1 MKHLKRRLLAFI
13 LSAMMILTTAMPVLA
28 AEPGVTAPEST
39 EQIQV
44 PTPGQ
49 TETNQPAA
57 STENLTKPGAT
68 TDANT
73 ESTPAPDSGSTPA
86 SPNNIEA
93 APSAPAETPE
103 TNAEIGTNTPAG
115 EPGNAVPAADPQK
128 QTATI
133 TFKSAGN
140 GYLNGT
146 SSVYPPIVY
155 ENVEV
160 GTTVPVPST
169 NPITA
174 YEFTYWKNSAGQKV
188 ELGNTVTVGEAD
200 ETYTAYFAPGNY
212 TITFRSENEKYG
224 TLTKDG
230 QPVSEIQIQAKGNT
244 TVRFPSGSQKQPAK
258 NCDFDTWKD
267 STGKEIGYTSTTAKE
282 NTTYTAV
289 FKPLNSLQF
298 KYKVYDRA
306 TGEALQYENSS
317 GNTVDIGGS
326 FKGFLNAPYEIV
338 SDSLLKK
345 LEGTGYHLES
355 TQYSFLYSDLNTYT
369 LNGEPIELNDIQT
382 DYVKLYATKEV
393 KTSTI
398 TFKSHGDGFLNGASN
413 VEPPIVYEDV
423 AVGTEIPVP
432 STDPIRFHQF
442 DCWKNSAGQPVELG
456 ETVTV
461 GENDETYTAYFKD
474 GTFTTTFRVEDPKY
488 GKLLDDSGNL
498 VDEVQI
504 TVTGEKRISFPKY
517 QATEN
522 CKFSTWKDGSGK
534 PIKYS
539 SFTPDVD
546 ETYTIS
552 FEPVSRLDLYYKV
565 LDRETGEILQ
575 YISSSGK
582 PTDIGG
588 FFFARKDEPYTL
600 GSDTIKE
607 RLEGIGYELEE
618 PQYTFLYTD
627 LNTYTLNGTPIE
639 ITDITT
645 DYIKLYATKKVN
657 TSTITFKSAGNGF
670 LNGASNINP
679 PIIHENVE
687 VGTTVPVP
695 TTKPSRYYEFAYWKN
710 SAGQK
715 IELGDTVE
723 VGENDETYTA
733 YFALGKYTI
742 TFRTENEKYGTLA
755 KKGEPV
761 SEIVIEAD
769 GRDTVNF
776 PSGSQK
782 QPAKNCE
789 FDTWKDPEGKPIK
802 YTSITA
808 EEDAVYTAVF
818 KPKSNLEFKYKVLD
832 RETGEILQYESSSG
846 KMIDLGG
853 VFKGLLNQPYEIVYD
868 TLLKRVESIGYQLE
882 ESQYTFLY
890 SDLNTYTLNQEAIEL
905 NDIKTDYVKLYATK
919 KVNTST
925 ITFKSAGN
933 GFLNGASNI
942 NPPIIHENVEVG
954 TTVPVPTTN
963 PITYYEFDC
972 WKNSAGQKVELGET
986 VTVGENDETYTA
998 YFKKAKYTTIFRV
1011 EDPRYGKLLDKK
1023 NPVDEIQVTVTG
1035 GNTVKFPKYKATKNC
1050 QFLTWK
1056 DETGKPISY
1065 LSFKPEKDET
1075 YTISFEP
1082 VSRLDI
1088 RYKVLDRETGEILQ
1102 YVSSSG
1108 KLTDIGGLFYAFLN
1122 KEYTLGDERIEKLLA
1137 DQGYELEKPEYTF
1150 LYSDLDTYTLDGEPI
1165 ELDDISKD
1173 YVKLYATKKTVNY
1186 TVTTDVDGKTSQI
1199 IVSSEEGKLG
1209 DKMPKDPVKDG
1220 YVFKGWNTK
1229 KDGSGEAF
1237 TAETAI
1243 TGDITIYAIFEKK
1256 AEITPPTTPDDDNKK
1271 PGNTDKD
1278 NKKPTKTDKAGTVK
1292 TADQNAVASLSVLMS
1307 LSLMVILAFAVMT
1320 FRKKYKR

>member
-13 LSAMMILTTAMPVLA
+13 LSAMMILTTAMPALA

-93 APSAPAETPE
+93 APSAPVATPE
-103 TNAEIGTNTPAG
+103 ANAEIGTNTPAG

-160 GTTVPVPST
+160 GSTVPVPTT
-169 NPITA
+169 NPSTY
-174 YEFTYWKNSAGQKV
+174 YEFTYWKNSAGHKV

-200 ETYTAYFAPGNY
+200 ETYTAYFALGNY

-224 TLTKDG
+224 TLAKDG
-230 QPVSEIQIQAKGNT
+230 QPVSEIQIQAQGKKN
-244 TVRFPSGSQKQPAK
+244 VRFPSGSQLQPVK
-258 NCDFDTWKD
+258 NCEFVTWKD
-267 STGKEIGYTSTTAKE
+267 PEGKEIGYTNITAKE
-282 NTTYTAV
+282 NATYTAV
-289 FKPLNSLQF
+289 FKPKNALQF

-306 TGEALQYENSS
+306 TGEVLQYENSS

-413 VEPPIVYEDV
+413 VEPPIVYENV

-607 RLEGIGYELEE
+607 RLEGIGYQLEE
-618 PQYTFLYTD
+618 PQYIFLYTD

-639 ITDITT
+639 INDIT
-645 DYIKLYATKKVN
+645 
-657 TSTITFKSAGNGF
+657 
-670 LNGASNINP
+670 
-679 PIIHENVE
+679 
-687 VGTTVPVP
+687 
-695 TTKPSRYYEFAYWKN
+695 
-710 SAGQK
+710 
-715 IELGDTVE
+715 
-723 VGENDETYTA
+723 
-733 YFALGKYTI
+733 
-742 TFRTENEKYGTLA
+742 
-755 KKGEPV
+755 
-761 SEIVIEAD
+761 
-769 GRDTVNF
+769 
-776 PSGSQK
+776 
-782 QPAKNCE
+782 
-789 FDTWKDPEGKPIK
+789 
-802 YTSITA
+802 
-808 EEDAVYTAVF
+808 
-818 KPKSNLEFKYKVLD
+818 
-832 RETGEILQYESSSG
+832 
-846 KMIDLGG
+846 
-853 VFKGLLNQPYEIVYD
+853 
-868 TLLKRVESIGYQLE
+868 
-882 ESQYTFLY
+882 
-890 SDLNTYTLNQEAIEL
+890 
-905 NDIKTDYVKLYATK
+905 TDYVKLYATK

-972 WKNSAGQKVELGET
+972 WKNSAGQKVELGEA
-986 VTVGENDETYTA
+986 VEVGENDETYTA
-998 YFKKAKYTTIFRV
+998 YFKKAKYTTTFRV

-1065 LSFKPEKDET
+1065 PSFKPEKNET

-1088 RYKVLDRETGEILQ
+1088 RYKVLDRETGEVLQ
-1102 YVSSSG
+1102 YISSSG

-1137 DQGYELEKPEYTF
+1137 DQEYELEKPEYTF

-1165 ELDDISKD
+1165 ELNDISKD

-1278 NKKPTKTDKAGTVK
+1278 NKKPAKTDKAGTVK

>member
-13 LSAMMILTTAMPVLA
+13 LSAMMILTTAMPALA

-93 APSAPAETPE
+93 APSAPVATPE
-103 TNAEIGTNTPAG
+103 ANAEIGTNTPAG

-128 QTATI
+128 QTVTI

-160 GTTVPVPST
+160 GTTVPVPTT

-188 ELGNTVTVGEAD
+188 ELGNTVTVGETD
-200 ETYTAYFAPGNY
+200 ETYTAHFALGNY

-224 TLTKDG
+224 TLAKDG
-230 QPVSEIQIQAKGNT
+230 QPVSEIQIQAQGKKN
-244 TVRFPSGSQKQPAK
+244 VRFPSGSQLQPVK
-258 NCDFDTWKD
+258 NCEFDTWKD
-267 STGKEIGYTSTTAKE
+267 PEGKEIGYTNITAKE
-282 NTTYTAV
+282 NATYTAV
-289 FKPLNSLQF
+289 FKPKNALQF

-306 TGEALQYENSS
+306 TGEALKYENSS

-369 LNGEPIELNDIQT
+369 LNGKPIELNDIQT

-488 GKLLDDSGNL
+488 GKLLDDSGNP
-498 VDEVQI
+498 VNEVQI

-607 RLEGIGYELEE
+607 RLEGIGYQLEE
-618 PQYTFLYTD
+618 PQYIFLYTD

-639 ITDITT
+639 ITDIT
-645 DYIKLYATKKVN
+645 
-657 TSTITFKSAGNGF
+657 
-670 LNGASNINP
+670 
-679 PIIHENVE
+679 
-687 VGTTVPVP
+687 
-695 TTKPSRYYEFAYWKN
+695 
-710 SAGQK
+710 
-715 IELGDTVE
+715 
-723 VGENDETYTA
+723 
-733 YFALGKYTI
+733 
-742 TFRTENEKYGTLA
+742 
-755 KKGEPV
+755 
-761 SEIVIEAD
+761 
-769 GRDTVNF
+769 
-776 PSGSQK
+776 
-782 QPAKNCE
+782 
-789 FDTWKDPEGKPIK
+789 
-802 YTSITA
+802 
-808 EEDAVYTAVF
+808 
-818 KPKSNLEFKYKVLD
+818 
-832 RETGEILQYESSSG
+832 
-846 KMIDLGG
+846 
-853 VFKGLLNQPYEIVYD
+853 
-868 TLLKRVESIGYQLE
+868 
-882 ESQYTFLY
+882 
-890 SDLNTYTLNQEAIEL
+890 
-905 NDIKTDYVKLYATK
+905 TDYVKLYATK

-933 GFLNGASNI
+933 GFLNGASSVS
-942 NPPIIHENVEVG
+942 PPIIHENVEVG

-998 YFKKAKYTTIFRV
+998 YFKKAKYTTTFRV

-1165 ELDDISKD
+1165 ELNDISKD

-1278 NKKPTKTDKAGTVK
+1278 NKKPAKTDKAGTVK

>member
-13 LSAMMILTTAMPVLA
+13 LSAMMILTTAMPALA

-73 ESTPAPDSGSTPA
+73 ESTPAPDSGNTPA

-93 APSAPAETPE
+93 APSAPAATPE

-160 GTTVPVPST
+160 GTTVPVPTT

-200 ETYTAYFAPGNY
+200 ETYTAYFALGNY

-224 TLTKDG
+224 TLAKDG
-230 QPVSEIQIQAKGNT
+230 QPVSEIQIQAQGKKN
-244 TVRFPSGSQKQPAK
+244 VRFPSGSQLQPVK
-258 NCDFDTWKD
+258 NCEFVTWKD
-267 STGKEIGYTSTTAKE
+267 PEGKEIGYTNITAKE
-282 NTTYTAV
+282 NATYTAV

-306 TGEALQYENSS
+306 TGEVLQYENSS

-382 DYVKLYATKEV
+382 DYVKLYAAKEV

-645 DYIKLYATKKVN
+645 DY
-657 TSTITFKSAGNGF
+657 
-670 LNGASNINP
+670 
-679 PIIHENVE
+679 
-687 VGTTVPVP
+687 
-695 TTKPSRYYEFAYWKN
+695 
-710 SAGQK
+710 
-715 IELGDTVE
+715 
-723 VGENDETYTA
+723 
-733 YFALGKYTI
+733 
-742 TFRTENEKYGTLA
+742 
-755 KKGEPV
+755 
-761 SEIVIEAD
+761 
-769 GRDTVNF
+769 
-776 PSGSQK
+776 
-782 QPAKNCE
+782 
-789 FDTWKDPEGKPIK
+789 
-802 YTSITA
+802 
-808 EEDAVYTAVF
+808 
-818 KPKSNLEFKYKVLD
+818 
-832 RETGEILQYESSSG
+832 
-846 KMIDLGG
+846 
-853 VFKGLLNQPYEIVYD
+853 
-868 TLLKRVESIGYQLE
+868 
-882 ESQYTFLY
+882 
-890 SDLNTYTLNQEAIEL
+890 
-905 NDIKTDYVKLYATK
+905 VKLYATK

-933 GFLNGASNI
+933 GFLNGASSVS
-942 NPPIIHENVEVG
+942 PPIIHENVEVG

-972 WKNSAGQKVELGET
+972 WKNSAGQKVELGEA
-986 VTVGENDETYTA
+986 VEVGENDETYTA
-998 YFKKAKYTTIFRV
+998 YFKKAKYTTTFRV

-1256 AEITPPTTPDDDNKK
+1256 AEITPPTSPDDDNKK

>member
-13 LSAMMILTTAMPVLA
+13 LSAMMILTTAMPALA

-93 APSAPAETPE
+93 APSAPVATPE
-103 TNAEIGTNTPAG
+103 ANAEIGTNTPAG

-128 QTATI
+128 QTVTI

-160 GTTVPVPST
+160 GTTVPVPTT

-188 ELGNTVTVGEAD
+188 ELGNTVTVGETD
-200 ETYTAYFAPGNY
+200 ETYTAHFALGNY

-224 TLTKDG
+224 TLAKDG
-230 QPVSEIQIQAKGNT
+230 QPVSEIQIQAQGKKN
-244 TVRFPSGSQKQPAK
+244 VRFPSGSQLQPVK
-258 NCDFDTWKD
+258 NCEFDTWKD
-267 STGKEIGYTSTTAKE
+267 PEGKEIGYTNITAKE
-282 NTTYTAV
+282 NATYTAV
-289 FKPLNSLQF
+289 FKPKNALQF

-306 TGEALQYENSS
+306 TGEALKYENSS

-369 LNGEPIELNDIQT
+369 LNGKPIELNDIQT

-488 GKLLDDSGNL
+488 GKLLDDSGNP
-498 VDEVQI
+498 VNEVQI

-618 PQYTFLYTD
+618 PQYIFLYTD

-639 ITDITT
+639 INDIT
-645 DYIKLYATKKVN
+645 
-657 TSTITFKSAGNGF
+657 
-670 LNGASNINP
+670 
-679 PIIHENVE
+679 
-687 VGTTVPVP
+687 
-695 TTKPSRYYEFAYWKN
+695 
-710 SAGQK
+710 
-715 IELGDTVE
+715 
-723 VGENDETYTA
+723 
-733 YFALGKYTI
+733 
-742 TFRTENEKYGTLA
+742 
-755 KKGEPV
+755 
-761 SEIVIEAD
+761 
-769 GRDTVNF
+769 
-776 PSGSQK
+776 
-782 QPAKNCE
+782 
-789 FDTWKDPEGKPIK
+789 
-802 YTSITA
+802 
-808 EEDAVYTAVF
+808 
-818 KPKSNLEFKYKVLD
+818 
-832 RETGEILQYESSSG
+832 
-846 KMIDLGG
+846 
-853 VFKGLLNQPYEIVYD
+853 
-868 TLLKRVESIGYQLE
+868 
-882 ESQYTFLY
+882 
-890 SDLNTYTLNQEAIEL
+890 
-905 NDIKTDYVKLYATK
+905 TDYVKLYATK

-933 GFLNGASNI
+933 GYLNGASSVY
-942 NPPIIHENVEVG
+942 PPIIHENAEVG

-986 VTVGENDETYTA
+986 VEVSENDETYTA
-998 YFKKAKYTTIFRV
+998 YFKKAKYTTTFRV

-1035 GNTVKFPKYKATKNC
+1035 GNTVRFPKYKANKNC

-1150 LYSDLDTYTLDGEPI
+1150 LYSDLDTYTLDGEPV

>member
-13 LSAMMILTTAMPVLA
+13 LSAMMILTTAMPALA

-73 ESTPAPDSGSTPA
+73 ESTPAPDSGSTPT

-93 APSAPAETPE
+93 APSAPVATPE
-103 TNAEIGTNTPAG
+103 ANAEIGTNTPAG

-160 GTTVPVPST
+160 GSTVPVPTTTPST
-169 NPITA
+169 Y
-174 YEFTYWKNSAGQKV
+174 YEFTYWKNSAGHKV

-200 ETYTAYFAPGNY
+200 ETYTAHFALGNY

-224 TLTKDG
+224 TLAKDG
-230 QPVSEIQIQAKGNT
+230 QPVSEIQIQAQGKKN
-244 TVRFPSGSQKQPAK
+244 VRFPSGSQLQPVK
-258 NCDFDTWKD
+258 NCEFDTWKD
-267 STGKEIGYTSTTAKE
+267 PEGKEIGYTNITAKE
-282 NTTYTAV
+282 NATYTAV

-306 TGEALQYENSS
+306 TGEALKYENSS

-488 GKLLDDSGNL
+488 GKLLDDSGNP
-498 VDEVQI
+498 VNEVQI

-618 PQYTFLYTD
+618 PQYIFLYTD

-639 ITDITT
+639 INDIT
-645 DYIKLYATKKVN
+645 
-657 TSTITFKSAGNGF
+657 
-670 LNGASNINP
+670 
-679 PIIHENVE
+679 
-687 VGTTVPVP
+687 
-695 TTKPSRYYEFAYWKN
+695 
-710 SAGQK
+710 
-715 IELGDTVE
+715 
-723 VGENDETYTA
+723 
-733 YFALGKYTI
+733 
-742 TFRTENEKYGTLA
+742 
-755 KKGEPV
+755 
-761 SEIVIEAD
+761 
-769 GRDTVNF
+769 
-776 PSGSQK
+776 
-782 QPAKNCE
+782 
-789 FDTWKDPEGKPIK
+789 
-802 YTSITA
+802 
-808 EEDAVYTAVF
+808 
-818 KPKSNLEFKYKVLD
+818 
-832 RETGEILQYESSSG
+832 
-846 KMIDLGG
+846 
-853 VFKGLLNQPYEIVYD
+853 
-868 TLLKRVESIGYQLE
+868 
-882 ESQYTFLY
+882 
-890 SDLNTYTLNQEAIEL
+890 
-905 NDIKTDYVKLYATK
+905 TDYVKLYATK

-933 GFLNGASNI
+933 GYLNGASSVY
-942 NPPIIHENVEVG
+942 PPIIHENAEVG

-986 VTVGENDETYTA
+986 VEVSENDETYTA
-998 YFKKAKYTTIFRV
+998 YFKKAKYTTTFRV

-1056 DETGKPISY
+1056 DESGKPISY
-1065 LSFKPEKDET
+1065 PSFKPEKNET

-1150 LYSDLDTYTLDGEPI
+1150 LYSDLDTYTLDGEPV

-1256 AEITPPTTPDDDNKK
+1256 AEITPPTSPDDDNKK
-1271 PGNTDKD
+1271 PGNTNKD

>member
-1 MKHLKRRLLAFI
+1 MKHVKRRLLAII
-13 LSAMMILTTAMPVLA
+13 LSAMMILTTAMPALA

-44 PTPGQ
+44 PTPSQ

-57 STENLTKPGAT
+57 STENLTKPGAA

-93 APSAPAETPE
+93 APSAPAATPE
-103 TNAEIGTNTPAG
+103 ANAEIGTNTPAG

-200 ETYTAYFAPGNY
+200 ETYTAYFALGNY

-224 TLTKDG
+224 TLEKDG
-230 QPVSEIQIQAKGNT
+230 QPVSEIQIQAQGKKN
-244 TVRFPSGSQKQPAK
+244 VRFPSGSQLQPVK
-258 NCDFDTWKD
+258 NCEFDTWKD
-267 STGKEIGYTSTTAKE
+267 PEGKEIGYTNITAKE
-282 NTTYTAV
+282 NATYTAV
-289 FKPLNSLQF
+289 FKPKNALQF

-306 TGEALQYENSS
+306 TGEVLQYENSS
-317 GNTVDIGGS
+317 GNTVDVGGS
-326 FKGFLNAPYEIV
+326 FKGLLNTPYEIV
-338 SDSLLKK
+338 YDSLLTK
-345 LEGTGYHLES
+345 LEGIGYHLES
-355 TQYSFLYSDLNTYT
+355 PQYSFLYNDLNTYT
-369 LNGEPIELNDIQT
+369 LNGEAIELNNIET
-382 DYVKLYATKEV
+382 DYVKLYATKDV
-393 KTSTI
+393 KTST
-398 TFKSHGDGFLNGASN
+398 
-413 VEPPIVYEDV
+413 V
-423 AVGTEIPVP
+423 
-432 STDPIRFHQF
+432 
-442 DCWKNSAGQPVELG
+442 
-456 ETVTV
+456 
-461 GENDETYTAYFKD
+461 
-474 GTFTTTFRVEDPKY
+474 
-488 GKLLDDSGNL
+488 
-498 VDEVQI
+498 
-504 TVTGEKRISFPKY
+504 
-517 QATEN
+517 
-522 CKFSTWKDGSGK
+522 
-534 PIKYS
+534 
-539 SFTPDVD
+539 
-546 ETYTIS
+546 
-552 FEPVSRLDLYYKV
+552 
-565 LDRETGEILQ
+565 
-575 YISSSGK
+575 
-582 PTDIGG
+582 
-588 FFFARKDEPYTL
+588 
-600 GSDTIKE
+600 
-607 RLEGIGYELEE
+607 
-618 PQYTFLYTD
+618 
-627 LNTYTLNGTPIE
+627 
-639 ITDITT
+639 
-645 DYIKLYATKKVN
+645 
-657 TSTITFKSAGNGF
+657 
-670 LNGASNINP
+670 
-679 PIIHENVE
+679 
-687 VGTTVPVP
+687 
-695 TTKPSRYYEFAYWKN
+695 
-710 SAGQK
+710 
-715 IELGDTVE
+715 
-723 VGENDETYTA
+723 
-733 YFALGKYTI
+733 
-742 TFRTENEKYGTLA
+742 
-755 KKGEPV
+755 
-761 SEIVIEAD
+761 
-769 GRDTVNF
+769 
-776 PSGSQK
+776 
-782 QPAKNCE
+782 
-789 FDTWKDPEGKPIK
+789 
-802 YTSITA
+802 
-808 EEDAVYTAVF
+808 
-818 KPKSNLEFKYKVLD
+818 
-832 RETGEILQYESSSG
+832 
-846 KMIDLGG
+846 
-853 VFKGLLNQPYEIVYD
+853 
-868 TLLKRVESIGYQLE
+868 
-882 ESQYTFLY
+882 
-890 SDLNTYTLNQEAIEL
+890 
-905 NDIKTDYVKLYATK
+905 
-919 KVNTST
+919 
-925 ITFKSAGN
+925 TFKSAGN

-972 WKNSAGQKVELGET
+972 WKNSAGQKVELGEA
-986 VTVGENDETYTA
+986 VEVGETDETYTA
-998 YFKKAKYTTIFRV
+998 YFKRATYTTTFRV

-1035 GNTVKFPKYKATKNC
+1035 GNTVRFPKYQATKNC

-1056 DETGKPISY
+1056 DGTGKPISY

-1082 VSRLDI
+1082 VARLDI
-1088 RYKVLDRETGEILQ
+1088 RYKVLDRETGKILQ

-1165 ELDDISKD
+1165 ELNNIATD

-1199 IVSSEEGKLG
+1199 IVSSKEGKLG
-1209 DKMPKDPVKDG
+1209 AKMPKAPVKDG

-1243 TGDITIYAIFEKK
+1243 TGNITIYAIFEKK
-1256 AEITPPTTPDDDNKK
+1256 AEITPPTSPDDDNKK

-1307 LSLMVILAFAVMT
+1307 LSLMVILAFAIMT

>member
-1 MKHLKRRLLAFI
+1 MKHVKRRLLAII
-13 LSAMMILTTAMPVLA
+13 LSAMMILTTAMPALA

-93 APSAPAETPE
+93 APSAPVATPE
-103 TNAEIGTNTPAG
+103 ANAEIGTNTPAG

-200 ETYTAYFAPGNY
+200 ETYTAYFALGNY

-224 TLTKDG
+224 TLAKDG
-230 QPVSEIQIQAKGNT
+230 QPVSEIQIQAQGKKN
-244 TVRFPSGSQKQPAK
+244 VRFPSGSQLQPVK
-258 NCDFDTWKD
+258 NCEFDTWKD
-267 STGKEIGYTSTTAKE
+267 PEGKEIGYTNITAKE
-282 NTTYTAV
+282 NATYTAV
-289 FKPLNSLQF
+289 FKPKNALQF

-306 TGEALQYENSS
+306 TGEVLQYENSS

-382 DYVKLYATKEV
+382 DYVKLYAAKEV

-645 DYIKLYATKKVN
+645 DY
-657 TSTITFKSAGNGF
+657 
-670 LNGASNINP
+670 
-679 PIIHENVE
+679 
-687 VGTTVPVP
+687 
-695 TTKPSRYYEFAYWKN
+695 
-710 SAGQK
+710 
-715 IELGDTVE
+715 
-723 VGENDETYTA
+723 
-733 YFALGKYTI
+733 
-742 TFRTENEKYGTLA
+742 
-755 KKGEPV
+755 
-761 SEIVIEAD
+761 
-769 GRDTVNF
+769 
-776 PSGSQK
+776 
-782 QPAKNCE
+782 
-789 FDTWKDPEGKPIK
+789 
-802 YTSITA
+802 
-808 EEDAVYTAVF
+808 
-818 KPKSNLEFKYKVLD
+818 
-832 RETGEILQYESSSG
+832 
-846 KMIDLGG
+846 
-853 VFKGLLNQPYEIVYD
+853 
-868 TLLKRVESIGYQLE
+868 
-882 ESQYTFLY
+882 
-890 SDLNTYTLNQEAIEL
+890 
-905 NDIKTDYVKLYATK
+905 VKLYATK

-998 YFKKAKYTTIFRV
+998 YFKKAKYTTTFRV

-1150 LYSDLDTYTLDGEPI
+1150 LYSDLDTYTLDGEPV

-1256 AEITPPTTPDDDNKK
+1256 AEITPPTSPDDDNKK
-1271 PGNTDKD
+1271 PGNTNKD

>member
-13 LSAMMILTTAMPVLA
+13 LSAMMILTTAMPALA

-103 TNAEIGTNTPAG
+103 ANAEIGTNTPAG

-160 GTTVPVPST
+160 GSTVPVPTTTPST
-169 NPITA
+169 Y
-174 YEFTYWKNSAGQKV
+174 YEFTYWKNSAGHKV

-200 ETYTAYFAPGNY
+200 ETYTAYFALGNY

-224 TLTKDG
+224 TLAKDG
-230 QPVSEIQIQAKGNT
+230 QPVSEIQIQAQGKKN
-244 TVRFPSGSQKQPAK
+244 VRFPSGSQLQPVK
-258 NCDFDTWKD
+258 NCEFVTWKD
-267 STGKEIGYTSTTAKE
+267 PEGKEIGYTNITAKE
-282 NTTYTAV
+282 NATYTAV
-289 FKPLNSLQF
+289 FKPKNALQF

-306 TGEALQYENSS
+306 TGEVLQYENSS

-552 FEPVSRLDLYYKV
+552 FEPVSRLDIYYKV

-607 RLEGIGYELEE
+607 RLEGIGYQLEE
-618 PQYTFLYTD
+618 PQYIFLYTD

-639 ITDITT
+639 ITDIT
-645 DYIKLYATKKVN
+645 
-657 TSTITFKSAGNGF
+657 
-670 LNGASNINP
+670 
-679 PIIHENVE
+679 
-687 VGTTVPVP
+687 
-695 TTKPSRYYEFAYWKN
+695 
-710 SAGQK
+710 
-715 IELGDTVE
+715 
-723 VGENDETYTA
+723 
-733 YFALGKYTI
+733 
-742 TFRTENEKYGTLA
+742 
-755 KKGEPV
+755 
-761 SEIVIEAD
+761 
-769 GRDTVNF
+769 
-776 PSGSQK
+776 
-782 QPAKNCE
+782 
-789 FDTWKDPEGKPIK
+789 
-802 YTSITA
+802 
-808 EEDAVYTAVF
+808 
-818 KPKSNLEFKYKVLD
+818 
-832 RETGEILQYESSSG
+832 
-846 KMIDLGG
+846 
-853 VFKGLLNQPYEIVYD
+853 
-868 TLLKRVESIGYQLE
+868 
-882 ESQYTFLY
+882 
-890 SDLNTYTLNQEAIEL
+890 
-905 NDIKTDYVKLYATK
+905 TDYVKLYATK

-933 GFLNGASNI
+933 GFLNGASSVS
-942 NPPIIHENVEVG
+942 PPIIHENVEVG

-986 VTVGENDETYTA
+986 VEVGENDETYTA
-998 YFKKAKYTTIFRV
+998 YFKKAKYTTTFRV

-1256 AEITPPTTPDDDNKK
+1256 AEITPPTSPDDDNKK

-1278 NKKPTKTDKAGTVK
+1278 NKKPAKTDKAGTVK

>member
-13 LSAMMILTTAMPVLA
+13 LSAMMILTTAMPALA

-160 GTTVPVPST
+160 GSTVPVPTT
-169 NPITA
+169 NPSTY
-174 YEFTYWKNSAGQKV
+174 YEFTYWKNSAGHKV

-200 ETYTAYFAPGNY
+200 ETYTAYFALGNY

-224 TLTKDG
+224 TLAKDG
-230 QPVSEIQIQAKGNT
+230 QPVSEIQIQAQGKKN
-244 TVRFPSGSQKQPAK
+244 VRFPSGSQLQPVK
-258 NCDFDTWKD
+258 NCEFVTWKD
-267 STGKEIGYTSTTAKE
+267 PEGKEIGYTNITAKE
-282 NTTYTAV
+282 NATYTAV
-289 FKPLNSLQF
+289 FKPKNALQF

-306 TGEALQYENSS
+306 TGEALKYENSS

-618 PQYTFLYTD
+618 PQYIFLYTD

-639 ITDITT
+639 INDIT
-645 DYIKLYATKKVN
+645 
-657 TSTITFKSAGNGF
+657 
-670 LNGASNINP
+670 
-679 PIIHENVE
+679 
-687 VGTTVPVP
+687 
-695 TTKPSRYYEFAYWKN
+695 
-710 SAGQK
+710 
-715 IELGDTVE
+715 
-723 VGENDETYTA
+723 
-733 YFALGKYTI
+733 
-742 TFRTENEKYGTLA
+742 
-755 KKGEPV
+755 
-761 SEIVIEAD
+761 
-769 GRDTVNF
+769 
-776 PSGSQK
+776 
-782 QPAKNCE
+782 
-789 FDTWKDPEGKPIK
+789 
-802 YTSITA
+802 
-808 EEDAVYTAVF
+808 
-818 KPKSNLEFKYKVLD
+818 
-832 RETGEILQYESSSG
+832 
-846 KMIDLGG
+846 
-853 VFKGLLNQPYEIVYD
+853 
-868 TLLKRVESIGYQLE
+868 
-882 ESQYTFLY
+882 
-890 SDLNTYTLNQEAIEL
+890 
-905 NDIKTDYVKLYATK
+905 TDYVKLYATK

-933 GFLNGASNI
+933 GYLNGASSVY
-942 NPPIIHENVEVG
+942 PPIIHENAEVG

-986 VTVGENDETYTA
+986 VEVSENDETYTA
-998 YFKKAKYTTIFRV
+998 YFKKAKYTTTFRV

-1056 DETGKPISY
+1056 DESGKPISY
-1065 LSFKPEKDET
+1065 PSFKPEKNET

-1150 LYSDLDTYTLDGEPI
+1150 LYSDLDTYTLDGEPV

-1256 AEITPPTTPDDDNKK
+1256 AEITPPTSPDDDNKK
-1271 PGNTDKD
+1271 PGNTNKD

>member
-13 LSAMMILTTAMPVLA
+13 LSAMMILTTAMPALA

-57 STENLTKPGAT
+57 STENLTKPGVA

-73 ESTPAPDSGSTPA
+73 ESTPAPDSGNTPA

-93 APSAPAETPE
+93 APSAPVATPE
-103 TNAEIGTNTPAG
+103 ANAEIGTNTPAG

-160 GTTVPVPST
+160 GSTVPVPTT
-169 NPITA
+169 NPSTY
-174 YEFTYWKNSAGQKV
+174 YEFTYWKNSAGHKV

-200 ETYTAYFAPGNY
+200 ETYTAYFALGNY

-224 TLTKDG
+224 TLAKDG
-230 QPVSEIQIQAKGNT
+230 QPVSEIQIQAQGKKN
-244 TVRFPSGSQKQPAK
+244 VRFPSGSQLQPVK
-258 NCDFDTWKD
+258 NCEFDTWKD
-267 STGKEIGYTSTTAKE
+267 PEGKEIGYTNITAKE
-282 NTTYTAV
+282 NATYTAV
-289 FKPLNSLQF
+289 FKPKNALQF

-306 TGEALQYENSS
+306 TGEVLQYENSS

-695 TTKPSRYYEFAYWKN
+695 TT
-710 SAGQK
+710 
-715 IELGDTVE
+715 
-723 VGENDETYTA
+723 
-733 YFALGKYTI
+733 
-742 TFRTENEKYGTLA
+742 
-755 KKGEPV
+755 
-761 SEIVIEAD
+761 
-769 GRDTVNF
+769 
-776 PSGSQK
+776 
-782 QPAKNCE
+782 
-789 FDTWKDPEGKPIK
+789 
-802 YTSITA
+802 
-808 EEDAVYTAVF
+808 
-818 KPKSNLEFKYKVLD
+818 
-832 RETGEILQYESSSG
+832 
-846 KMIDLGG
+846 
-853 VFKGLLNQPYEIVYD
+853 
-868 TLLKRVESIGYQLE
+868 
-882 ESQYTFLY
+882 
-890 SDLNTYTLNQEAIEL
+890 
-905 NDIKTDYVKLYATK
+905 
-919 KVNTST
+919 
-925 ITFKSAGN
+925 
-933 GFLNGASNI
+933 
-942 NPPIIHENVEVG
+942 
-954 TTVPVPTTN
+954 N

-998 YFKKAKYTTIFRV
+998 YFKKAKYTTTFRV

-1056 DETGKPISY
+1056 DESGKPISY
-1065 LSFKPEKDET
+1065 PSFKPEKNET

-1150 LYSDLDTYTLDGEPI
+1150 LYSDLDTYTLDGEPV

>member
-13 LSAMMILTTAMPVLA
+13 LSAMMILTTAMPALA

-93 APSAPAETPE
+93 APSAPVATPE
-103 TNAEIGTNTPAG
+103 ANAEIGTNTPAG

-160 GTTVPVPST
+160 GSTVPVPTT
-169 NPITA
+169 NPSTY
-174 YEFTYWKNSAGQKV
+174 YEFTYWKNSAGHKV

-200 ETYTAYFAPGNY
+200 ETYTAYFALGNY

-224 TLTKDG
+224 TLAKDG
-230 QPVSEIQIQAKGNT
+230 QPVSEIQIQAQGKKN
-244 TVRFPSGSQKQPAK
+244 VRFPSGSQLQPVK
-258 NCDFDTWKD
+258 NCEFVTWKD
-267 STGKEIGYTSTTAKE
+267 PEGKEIGYTNITAKE
-282 NTTYTAV
+282 NATYTAV
-289 FKPLNSLQF
+289 FKPKNALQF

-306 TGEALQYENSS
+306 TGEALKYENSS

-618 PQYTFLYTD
+618 PQYIFLYTD

-639 ITDITT
+639 INDIT
-645 DYIKLYATKKVN
+645 
-657 TSTITFKSAGNGF
+657 
-670 LNGASNINP
+670 
-679 PIIHENVE
+679 
-687 VGTTVPVP
+687 
-695 TTKPSRYYEFAYWKN
+695 
-710 SAGQK
+710 
-715 IELGDTVE
+715 
-723 VGENDETYTA
+723 
-733 YFALGKYTI
+733 
-742 TFRTENEKYGTLA
+742 
-755 KKGEPV
+755 
-761 SEIVIEAD
+761 
-769 GRDTVNF
+769 
-776 PSGSQK
+776 
-782 QPAKNCE
+782 
-789 FDTWKDPEGKPIK
+789 
-802 YTSITA
+802 
-808 EEDAVYTAVF
+808 
-818 KPKSNLEFKYKVLD
+818 
-832 RETGEILQYESSSG
+832 
-846 KMIDLGG
+846 
-853 VFKGLLNQPYEIVYD
+853 
-868 TLLKRVESIGYQLE
+868 
-882 ESQYTFLY
+882 
-890 SDLNTYTLNQEAIEL
+890 
-905 NDIKTDYVKLYATK
+905 TDYVKLYATK

-933 GFLNGASNI
+933 GYLNGASSVY
-942 NPPIIHENVEVG
+942 PPIIHENAEVG

-998 YFKKAKYTTIFRV
+998 YFKKAKYTTTFRV

-1035 GNTVKFPKYKATKNC
+1035 GNTVRFPKYKANKNC

-1278 NKKPTKTDKAGTVK
+1278 NKKPAKTDKAGTVK

>member
-13 LSAMMILTTAMPVLA
+13 LSAMMILTTAMPALA

-93 APSAPAETPE
+93 APSAPVATPE
-103 TNAEIGTNTPAG
+103 ANAEIGTNTPAG

-160 GTTVPVPST
+160 GSTVPVPTT
-169 NPITA
+169 NPSTY
-174 YEFTYWKNSAGQKV
+174 YEFTYWKNSAGHKV

-200 ETYTAYFAPGNY
+200 ETYTAYFALGNY

-224 TLTKDG
+224 TLAKDG
-230 QPVSEIQIQAKGNT
+230 QPVSEIQIQAQGKKN
-244 TVRFPSGSQKQPAK
+244 VRFPSGSQLQPVK
-258 NCDFDTWKD
+258 NCEFVTWKD
-267 STGKEIGYTSTTAKE
+267 PEGKEIGYTNITAKE
-282 NTTYTAV
+282 NATYTAV
-289 FKPLNSLQF
+289 FKPKNALQF

-306 TGEALQYENSS
+306 TGEVLQYENSS

-695 TTKPSRYYEFAYWKN
+695 TT
-710 SAGQK
+710 
-715 IELGDTVE
+715 
-723 VGENDETYTA
+723 
-733 YFALGKYTI
+733 
-742 TFRTENEKYGTLA
+742 
-755 KKGEPV
+755 
-761 SEIVIEAD
+761 
-769 GRDTVNF
+769 
-776 PSGSQK
+776 
-782 QPAKNCE
+782 
-789 FDTWKDPEGKPIK
+789 
-802 YTSITA
+802 
-808 EEDAVYTAVF
+808 
-818 KPKSNLEFKYKVLD
+818 
-832 RETGEILQYESSSG
+832 
-846 KMIDLGG
+846 
-853 VFKGLLNQPYEIVYD
+853 
-868 TLLKRVESIGYQLE
+868 
-882 ESQYTFLY
+882 
-890 SDLNTYTLNQEAIEL
+890 
-905 NDIKTDYVKLYATK
+905 
-919 KVNTST
+919 
-925 ITFKSAGN
+925 
-933 GFLNGASNI
+933 
-942 NPPIIHENVEVG
+942 
-954 TTVPVPTTN
+954 N

-986 VTVGENDETYTA
+986 VEVSENDETYTA
-998 YFKKAKYTTIFRV
+998 YFKKAKYTTTFRV

-1035 GNTVKFPKYKATKNC
+1035 GNTVRFPKYKANKNC

-1278 NKKPTKTDKAGTVK
+1278 NKKPAKTDKAGTVK

>member
-13 LSAMMILTTAMPVLA
+13 LSAMMILTTAMPALA

-93 APSAPAETPE
+93 APSAPVATPE
-103 TNAEIGTNTPAG
+103 ANAEIGTNTPAG

-160 GTTVPVPST
+160 GSTVPVPTTTPST
-169 NPITA
+169 Y
-174 YEFTYWKNSAGQKV
+174 YEFTYWKNSAGHKV

-200 ETYTAYFAPGNY
+200 ETYTAYFALGNY

-224 TLTKDG
+224 TLAKDG
-230 QPVSEIQIQAKGNT
+230 QPVSEIQIQAQGKKN
-244 TVRFPSGSQKQPAK
+244 VRFPSGSQLQPVK
-258 NCDFDTWKD
+258 NCEFVTWKD
-267 STGKEIGYTSTTAKE
+267 PEGKEIGYTNITAKE
-282 NTTYTAV
+282 NATYTAV
-289 FKPLNSLQF
+289 FKPKNALQF

-306 TGEALQYENSS
+306 TGEVLQYENSS

-552 FEPVSRLDLYYKV
+552 FEPVSRLDIYYKV

-607 RLEGIGYELEE
+607 RLEGIGYQLEE
-618 PQYTFLYTD
+618 PQYIFLYTD

-639 ITDITT
+639 ITDIT
-645 DYIKLYATKKVN
+645 
-657 TSTITFKSAGNGF
+657 
-670 LNGASNINP
+670 
-679 PIIHENVE
+679 
-687 VGTTVPVP
+687 
-695 TTKPSRYYEFAYWKN
+695 
-710 SAGQK
+710 
-715 IELGDTVE
+715 
-723 VGENDETYTA
+723 
-733 YFALGKYTI
+733 
-742 TFRTENEKYGTLA
+742 
-755 KKGEPV
+755 
-761 SEIVIEAD
+761 
-769 GRDTVNF
+769 
-776 PSGSQK
+776 
-782 QPAKNCE
+782 
-789 FDTWKDPEGKPIK
+789 
-802 YTSITA
+802 
-808 EEDAVYTAVF
+808 
-818 KPKSNLEFKYKVLD
+818 
-832 RETGEILQYESSSG
+832 
-846 KMIDLGG
+846 
-853 VFKGLLNQPYEIVYD
+853 
-868 TLLKRVESIGYQLE
+868 
-882 ESQYTFLY
+882 
-890 SDLNTYTLNQEAIEL
+890 
-905 NDIKTDYVKLYATK
+905 TDYVKLYATK

-933 GFLNGASNI
+933 GFLNGASSVS
-942 NPPIIHENVEVG
+942 PPIIHENVEVG

-998 YFKKAKYTTIFRV
+998 YFKKAKYTTTFRV

-1122 KEYTLGDERIEKLLA
+1122 KEYTLGDERIENLLA

-1165 ELDDISKD
+1165 ELNDISKD

-1209 DKMPKDPVKDG
+1209 DKMPKAPVKDG

-1278 NKKPTKTDKAGTVK
+1278 NKKPAKTDKAGTVK

>member
-1 MKHLKRRLLAFI
+1 MKHVKRRLLAII
-13 LSAMMILTTAMPVLA
+13 LSAMMILTTAMPALA

-44 PTPGQ
+44 PTPSQ

-57 STENLTKPGAT
+57 STENLTKPGAA

-93 APSAPAETPE
+93 APSAPAATPE
-103 TNAEIGTNTPAG
+103 ANAEIGTNTPAG

-200 ETYTAYFAPGNY
+200 ETYTAYFALGNY

-224 TLTKDG
+224 TLAKDG
-230 QPVSEIQIQAKGNT
+230 QPVSEIQIQAQGKKN
-244 TVRFPSGSQKQPAK
+244 VRFPSGSQLQPVK
-258 NCDFDTWKD
+258 NCEFDTWKD
-267 STGKEIGYTSTTAKE
+267 PEGKEIGYTNITAKE
-282 NTTYTAV
+282 NATYTAV
-289 FKPLNSLQF
+289 FKPKNALQF

-306 TGEALQYENSS
+306 TGEVLQYENSS

-326 FKGFLNAPYEIV
+326 FKGLLNTPYEIV
-338 SDSLLKK
+338 YDSLLTK
-345 LEGTGYHLES
+345 LEGIGYHLES
-355 TQYSFLYSDLNTYT
+355 PHYSFLYSDLNTYT
-369 LNGEPIELNDIQT
+369 LNGEAIELNNIET
-382 DYVKLYATKEV
+382 DYVKLYATKDV
-393 KTSTI
+393 KTST
-398 TFKSHGDGFLNGASN
+398 
-413 VEPPIVYEDV
+413 V
-423 AVGTEIPVP
+423 
-432 STDPIRFHQF
+432 
-442 DCWKNSAGQPVELG
+442 
-456 ETVTV
+456 
-461 GENDETYTAYFKD
+461 
-474 GTFTTTFRVEDPKY
+474 
-488 GKLLDDSGNL
+488 
-498 VDEVQI
+498 
-504 TVTGEKRISFPKY
+504 
-517 QATEN
+517 
-522 CKFSTWKDGSGK
+522 
-534 PIKYS
+534 
-539 SFTPDVD
+539 
-546 ETYTIS
+546 
-552 FEPVSRLDLYYKV
+552 
-565 LDRETGEILQ
+565 
-575 YISSSGK
+575 
-582 PTDIGG
+582 
-588 FFFARKDEPYTL
+588 
-600 GSDTIKE
+600 
-607 RLEGIGYELEE
+607 
-618 PQYTFLYTD
+618 
-627 LNTYTLNGTPIE
+627 
-639 ITDITT
+639 
-645 DYIKLYATKKVN
+645 
-657 TSTITFKSAGNGF
+657 
-670 LNGASNINP
+670 
-679 PIIHENVE
+679 
-687 VGTTVPVP
+687 
-695 TTKPSRYYEFAYWKN
+695 
-710 SAGQK
+710 
-715 IELGDTVE
+715 
-723 VGENDETYTA
+723 
-733 YFALGKYTI
+733 
-742 TFRTENEKYGTLA
+742 
-755 KKGEPV
+755 
-761 SEIVIEAD
+761 
-769 GRDTVNF
+769 
-776 PSGSQK
+776 
-782 QPAKNCE
+782 
-789 FDTWKDPEGKPIK
+789 
-802 YTSITA
+802 
-808 EEDAVYTAVF
+808 
-818 KPKSNLEFKYKVLD
+818 
-832 RETGEILQYESSSG
+832 
-846 KMIDLGG
+846 
-853 VFKGLLNQPYEIVYD
+853 
-868 TLLKRVESIGYQLE
+868 
-882 ESQYTFLY
+882 
-890 SDLNTYTLNQEAIEL
+890 
-905 NDIKTDYVKLYATK
+905 
-919 KVNTST
+919 
-925 ITFKSAGN
+925 TFKSAGN

-986 VTVGENDETYTA
+986 VEVGETDETYTA
-998 YFKKAKYTTIFRV
+998 YFKRATYTTTFRV

-1035 GNTVKFPKYKATKNC
+1035 GNTVRFPKYQATKNC

-1056 DETGKPISY
+1056 DGTGKPISY

-1082 VSRLDI
+1082 VARLDI
-1088 RYKVLDRETGEILQ
+1088 RYKVLDRETGKILQ
-1102 YVSSSG
+1102 YVGSSG

-1165 ELDDISKD
+1165 ELNDISKD
-1173 YVKLYATKKTVNY
+1173 YVKLYATKKTINY

-1256 AEITPPTTPDDDNKK
+1256 AEITPPTKPDDDNKK
-1271 PGNTDKD
+1271 PGNTNKD
-1278 NKKPTKTDKAGTVK
+1278 NKKQAKTDKAGTVK

-1307 LSLMVILAFAVMT
+1307 LSLMVILAFAIMT

>member
-13 LSAMMILTTAMPVLA
+13 LSAMMILTTAMPALA

-93 APSAPAETPE
+93 APSAPVATPE
-103 TNAEIGTNTPAG
+103 ANAEIGTNTPAG

-160 GTTVPVPST
+160 GSTVPVPTT
-169 NPITA
+169 NPSTY
-174 YEFTYWKNSAGQKV
+174 YEFTYWKNSAGHKV

-200 ETYTAYFAPGNY
+200 ETYTAYFALGNY

-224 TLTKDG
+224 TLAKDG
-230 QPVSEIQIQAKGNT
+230 QPVSEIQIQAQGKKN
-244 TVRFPSGSQKQPAK
+244 VRFPSGSQLQPVK
-258 NCDFDTWKD
+258 NCEFVTWKD
-267 STGKEIGYTSTTAKE
+267 PEGKEIGYTNITAKE
-282 NTTYTAV
+282 NATYTAV
-289 FKPLNSLQF
+289 FKPKNALQF

-306 TGEALQYENSS
+306 TGEVLQYENSS

-413 VEPPIVYEDV
+413 VEPPIVYENV

-607 RLEGIGYELEE
+607 RLEGIGYQLEE
-618 PQYTFLYTD
+618 PQYIFLYTD

-639 ITDITT
+639 ITDIT
-645 DYIKLYATKKVN
+645 
-657 TSTITFKSAGNGF
+657 
-670 LNGASNINP
+670 
-679 PIIHENVE
+679 
-687 VGTTVPVP
+687 
-695 TTKPSRYYEFAYWKN
+695 
-710 SAGQK
+710 
-715 IELGDTVE
+715 
-723 VGENDETYTA
+723 
-733 YFALGKYTI
+733 
-742 TFRTENEKYGTLA
+742 
-755 KKGEPV
+755 
-761 SEIVIEAD
+761 
-769 GRDTVNF
+769 
-776 PSGSQK
+776 
-782 QPAKNCE
+782 
-789 FDTWKDPEGKPIK
+789 
-802 YTSITA
+802 
-808 EEDAVYTAVF
+808 
-818 KPKSNLEFKYKVLD
+818 
-832 RETGEILQYESSSG
+832 
-846 KMIDLGG
+846 
-853 VFKGLLNQPYEIVYD
+853 
-868 TLLKRVESIGYQLE
+868 
-882 ESQYTFLY
+882 
-890 SDLNTYTLNQEAIEL
+890 
-905 NDIKTDYVKLYATK
+905 TDYVKLYATK

-933 GFLNGASNI
+933 GFLNGASSVS
-942 NPPIIHENVEVG
+942 PPTIHENVEVG

-972 WKNSAGQKVELGET
+972 WKNSAGQKVELGEA
-986 VTVGENDETYTA
+986 VEVGENDETYTA
-998 YFKKAKYTTIFRV
+998 YFKKAKYTTTFRV

-1065 LSFKPEKDET
+1065 PSFKPEKNET

-1199 IVSSEEGKLG
+1199 IVNSEEGKLG

-1271 PGNTDKD
+1271 PGNTNKD
-1278 NKKPTKTDKAGTVK
+1278 NKKQTKTDKAGTVK

>member
-1 MKHLKRRLLAFI
+1 MKHVKRRLLAII
-13 LSAMMILTTAMPVLA
+13 LSAMMILTTAMPALA

-73 ESTPAPDSGSTPA
+73 ESTPTPDSGSTPA

-93 APSAPAETPE
+93 APSAPAATPE
-103 TNAEIGTNTPAG
+103 ANAEIGTNTPAG

-160 GTTVPVPST
+160 GTTVPVPTT

-200 ETYTAYFAPGNY
+200 ETYTAYFALGNY

-224 TLTKDG
+224 TLAKDG
-230 QPVSEIQIQAKGNT
+230 QPVSEIQIQAQGKKN
-244 TVRFPSGSQKQPAK
+244 VRFPSGSQLQPVK
-258 NCDFDTWKD
+258 NCEFDTWKD
-267 STGKEIGYTSTTAKE
+267 PSGKEIGYTSITAKE
-282 NTTYTAV
+282 NATYTAV

-306 TGEALQYENSS
+306 TGEALKYENSS

-695 TTKPSRYYEFAYWKN
+695 TT
-710 SAGQK
+710 
-715 IELGDTVE
+715 
-723 VGENDETYTA
+723 
-733 YFALGKYTI
+733 
-742 TFRTENEKYGTLA
+742 
-755 KKGEPV
+755 
-761 SEIVIEAD
+761 
-769 GRDTVNF
+769 
-776 PSGSQK
+776 
-782 QPAKNCE
+782 
-789 FDTWKDPEGKPIK
+789 
-802 YTSITA
+802 
-808 EEDAVYTAVF
+808 
-818 KPKSNLEFKYKVLD
+818 
-832 RETGEILQYESSSG
+832 
-846 KMIDLGG
+846 
-853 VFKGLLNQPYEIVYD
+853 
-868 TLLKRVESIGYQLE
+868 
-882 ESQYTFLY
+882 
-890 SDLNTYTLNQEAIEL
+890 
-905 NDIKTDYVKLYATK
+905 
-919 KVNTST
+919 
-925 ITFKSAGN
+925 
-933 GFLNGASNI
+933 
-942 NPPIIHENVEVG
+942 
-954 TTVPVPTTN
+954 N

-998 YFKKAKYTTIFRV
+998 YFKKAKYTTTFRV

-1056 DETGKPISY
+1056 DESGKPISY
-1065 LSFKPEKDET
+1065 PSFKPEKNET

-1150 LYSDLDTYTLDGEPI
+1150 LYSDLDTYTLDGEPV

-1256 AEITPPTTPDDDNKK
+1256 AEITPPTSPDDDNKK
-1271 PGNTDKD
+1271 PGNTNKD

>member
-13 LSAMMILTTAMPVLA
+13 LSAMMILTTAMPALA

-93 APSAPAETPE
+93 APSAPVATPE
-103 TNAEIGTNTPAG
+103 ANAEIGTNTPAG

-160 GTTVPVPST
+160 GSTVPVPTT
-169 NPITA
+169 NPSTY
-174 YEFTYWKNSAGQKV
+174 YEFTYWKNSAGHKV

-200 ETYTAYFAPGNY
+200 ETYTAYFALGNY

-224 TLTKDG
+224 TLAKDG
-230 QPVSEIQIQAKGNT
+230 QPVSEIQIQAQGKKN
-244 TVRFPSGSQKQPAK
+244 VRFPSGSQLQPVK
-258 NCDFDTWKD
+258 NCEFVTWKD
-267 STGKEIGYTSTTAKE
+267 PEGKEIGYTNITAKE
-282 NTTYTAV
+282 NATYTAV
-289 FKPLNSLQF
+289 FKPKNALQF

-306 TGEALQYENSS
+306 TGEVLQYENSS

-423 AVGTEIPVP
+423 AVGTEILVP

-552 FEPVSRLDLYYKV
+552 FEPEGRLDIYYKV

-607 RLEGIGYELEE
+607 RLEGIGYQLEE
-618 PQYTFLYTD
+618 PQYIFLYTD

-639 ITDITT
+639 ITDIT
-645 DYIKLYATKKVN
+645 
-657 TSTITFKSAGNGF
+657 
-670 LNGASNINP
+670 
-679 PIIHENVE
+679 
-687 VGTTVPVP
+687 
-695 TTKPSRYYEFAYWKN
+695 
-710 SAGQK
+710 
-715 IELGDTVE
+715 
-723 VGENDETYTA
+723 
-733 YFALGKYTI
+733 
-742 TFRTENEKYGTLA
+742 
-755 KKGEPV
+755 
-761 SEIVIEAD
+761 
-769 GRDTVNF
+769 
-776 PSGSQK
+776 
-782 QPAKNCE
+782 
-789 FDTWKDPEGKPIK
+789 
-802 YTSITA
+802 
-808 EEDAVYTAVF
+808 
-818 KPKSNLEFKYKVLD
+818 
-832 RETGEILQYESSSG
+832 
-846 KMIDLGG
+846 
-853 VFKGLLNQPYEIVYD
+853 
-868 TLLKRVESIGYQLE
+868 
-882 ESQYTFLY
+882 
-890 SDLNTYTLNQEAIEL
+890 
-905 NDIKTDYVKLYATK
+905 TDYVKLYATK

-986 VTVGENDETYTA
+986 VEVGENDETYTA
-998 YFKKAKYTTIFRV
+998 YFKKAKYTTTFRV

-1065 LSFKPEKDET
+1065 PSFKPEKNET

-1088 RYKVLDRETGEILQ
+1088 RYKVLDRETGEVLQ

-1165 ELDDISKD
+1165 ELNDISKD

-1199 IVSSEEGKLG
+1199 IVSNEEGKLG

-1271 PGNTDKD
+1271 PGNTNKD
-1278 NKKPTKTDKAGTVK
+1278 NKKQTKTDKAGTVK

>member
-13 LSAMMILTTAMPVLA
+13 LSAMMILTTAMPALA

-103 TNAEIGTNTPAG
+103 ANAEIGTNTPAG

-160 GTTVPVPST
+160 GSTVPVPTTTPST
-169 NPITA
+169 Y
-174 YEFTYWKNSAGQKV
+174 YEFTYWKNSAGHKV

-200 ETYTAYFAPGNY
+200 ETYTAYFALGNY

-224 TLTKDG
+224 TLAKDG
-230 QPVSEIQIQAKGNT
+230 QPVSEIQIQAQGKKN
-244 TVRFPSGSQKQPAK
+244 VRFPSGSQLQPVK
-258 NCDFDTWKD
+258 NCEFVTWKD
-267 STGKEIGYTSTTAKE
+267 PEGKEIGYTNITAKE
-282 NTTYTAV
+282 NATYTAV
-289 FKPLNSLQF
+289 FKPKNALQF

-306 TGEALQYENSS
+306 TGEVLQYENSS

-552 FEPVSRLDLYYKV
+552 FEPVSRLDIYYKV

-607 RLEGIGYELEE
+607 RLEGIGYQLEE
-618 PQYTFLYTD
+618 PQYIFLYTD

-639 ITDITT
+639 ITDIT
-645 DYIKLYATKKVN
+645 
-657 TSTITFKSAGNGF
+657 
-670 LNGASNINP
+670 
-679 PIIHENVE
+679 
-687 VGTTVPVP
+687 
-695 TTKPSRYYEFAYWKN
+695 
-710 SAGQK
+710 
-715 IELGDTVE
+715 
-723 VGENDETYTA
+723 
-733 YFALGKYTI
+733 
-742 TFRTENEKYGTLA
+742 
-755 KKGEPV
+755 
-761 SEIVIEAD
+761 
-769 GRDTVNF
+769 
-776 PSGSQK
+776 
-782 QPAKNCE
+782 
-789 FDTWKDPEGKPIK
+789 
-802 YTSITA
+802 
-808 EEDAVYTAVF
+808 
-818 KPKSNLEFKYKVLD
+818 
-832 RETGEILQYESSSG
+832 
-846 KMIDLGG
+846 
-853 VFKGLLNQPYEIVYD
+853 
-868 TLLKRVESIGYQLE
+868 
-882 ESQYTFLY
+882 
-890 SDLNTYTLNQEAIEL
+890 
-905 NDIKTDYVKLYATK
+905 TDYVKLYATK

-933 GFLNGASNI
+933 GFLNGASSVS
-942 NPPIIHENVEVG
+942 PPIIHENVEVG
-954 TTVPVPTTN
+954 TAVPVPTTN

-986 VTVGENDETYTA
+986 VEVGENDETYTA
-998 YFKKAKYTTIFRV
+998 YFKKAKYTTTFRV

-1278 NKKPTKTDKAGTVK
+1278 NKKPTKTDKAGAVK